1 MSLLNGCYAMSIAPY
16 VPSPEFVIRKMLELA
31 ELRAGE
37 KLYDLG
43 SGDGR
48 VVISAARDFNA
59 EAFGI
64 EIKEDL
70 VIQSTQRVK
79 ELRLEDRAHIIHG
92 NFLEVDFGDADVVTA
107 YLTTSANAQVKPKL
121 EQQLRLGARVVSH
134 DYEFPGWTPT
144 KIESLV
150 EPGGALFTHTLYLY
164 RFAGNPSKEK

>member
-1 MSLLNGCYAMSIAPY
+1 MSIAPY

-31 ELRAGE
+31 ELRSGE

-48 VVISAARDFNA
+48 IVIAAARDFNA

-70 VIQSTQRVK
+70 VAKSTQRVK
-79 ELRLEDRAHIIHG
+79 ELGLESRAHIIHG
-92 NFLEVDFGDADVVTA
+92 NFLEVDLFDADVVTV

-121 EQQLRLGARVVSH
+121 ERQLRPGARVVSH

-144 KIESLV
+144 KVESLV
-150 EPGGALFTHTLYLY
+150 EPGGTLFTHTLYLY
-164 RFAGNPSKEK
+164 KFTGNPLKKNGR

>member
-1 MSLLNGCYAMSIAPY
+1 MSIAPY

-31 ELRAGE
+31 ELRSGE

-48 VVISAARDFNA
+48 IVITAARDFNA

-70 VIQSTQRVK
+70 VIKSTQRVK
-79 ELRLEDRAHIIHG
+79 ELGLESSVHIIHG
-92 NFLEVDFGDADVVTA
+92 NFLEVDFCDADVVTA
-107 YLTTSANAQVKPKL
+107 YLTTSANAQVKPRL

-134 DYEFPGWTPT
+134 DYEIPGWTPA
-144 KIESLV
+144 KIETLT
-150 EPGGALFTHTLYLY
+150 EPSGAVFTHTLYLY
-164 RFAGNPSKEK
+164 RFAGNSPKEK